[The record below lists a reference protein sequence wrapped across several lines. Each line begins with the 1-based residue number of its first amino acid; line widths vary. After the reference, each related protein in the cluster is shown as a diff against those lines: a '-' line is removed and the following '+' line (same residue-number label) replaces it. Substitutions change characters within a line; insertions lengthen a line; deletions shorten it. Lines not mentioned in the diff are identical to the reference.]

1 MFLFSTVEE
10 LSPFFAVL
18 GPIVWSIGTELGLGT
33 EVRLWSQFELW
44 VFSTVIQESPI
55 WSAIQTGNFS
65 FLFVFCTNIQRG
77 SWLSSWFCD
86 SYNSGVCLPLRS
98 YGKGTGRECM
108 RVLDRI
114 MEMGKEPA
122 IFLWNFLPASAVNFF
137 LRIPGKSEKVFARI
151 FDEFLSA
158 TVMMTVPKIGKLCLR
173 IYIPTLLLP
182 ITGPACSPSTRPS
195 PDRPTFLWPLGEN
208 CFFVGKK
215 IVTLNRRE
223 WTFTSKHV

>member
-77 SWLSSWFCD
+77 S
-86 SYNSGVCLPLRS
+86 
-98 YGKGTGRECM
+98 
-108 RVLDRI
+108 
-114 MEMGKEPA
+114 
-122 IFLWNFLPASAVNFF
+122 
-137 LRIPGKSEKVFARI
+137 
-151 FDEFLSA
+151 
-158 TVMMTVPKIGKLCLR
+158 
-173 IYIPTLLLP
+173 
-182 ITGPACSPSTRPS
+182 
-195 PDRPTFLWPLGEN
+195 
-208 CFFVGKK
+208 
-215 IVTLNRRE
+215 
-223 WTFTSKHV
+223 